1 MQFLCLHIHICF
13 NNLLVKQ
20 LGQLLH
26 LLNWPH
32 PLLNILLLLEQLLEA
47 N

>member
-13 NNLLVKQ
+13 NNLLVRL
-20 LGQLLH
+20 LGQLVH
-26 LLNWPH
+26 LLNWPQS
-32 PLLNILLLLEQLLEA
+32 LSNIVLLLEHFLEA